1 MYTYVHCECFCNG
14 KYPILSR
21 LSSIMA
27 EGTLKSYDPRSYYV
41 NNISDLDPE
50 VVKAHRNKDREKQSQ
65 LLSRG
70 KNDFDVFICVNRHAH
85 AFVLCVPC
93 GPVDQLFDNVLSKDP
108 FQIPEIQL
116 CWRYELCFESQELRM
131 YKIKKEFSL
140 FKDIKGKV
148 DKSFYVGMYKD
159 VCPIALQ
166 FAALRSAPHRYSA
179 LLSDCVEFSK
189 EFCVSMLSYCSNW
202 KQLEEQVNNRIR
214 EASATG
220 LSVERLSRKVRS
232 SAWFGNLSLGGA
244 DLTSLLSGRSAVVI
258 VIIVVFLLVYP
269 IFVAVVVALVMKYL

>member
-1 MYTYVHCECFCNG
+1 M
-14 KYPILSR
+14 IR
-21 LSSIMA
+21 
-27 EGTLKSYDPRSYYV
+27 SYDPLAYYV
-41 NNISDLDPE
+41 NNISELDPE
-50 VVKAHRNKDREKQSQ
+50 VVKAYRNKDKQKESQ

-70 KNDFDVFICVNRHAH
+70 KNDFDVFICVNKHAH

-93 GPVDQLFDNVLSKDP
+93 GPVDPVFDDVLSKDP

-140 FKDIKGKV
+140 FKDIKGKI
-148 DKSFYVGMYKD
+148 DRSYYVGMYKD

-179 LLSDCVEFSK
+179 ILSDCVEFSK
-189 EFCVSMLSYCSNW
+189 EFCMSMLSYCSNW
-202 KQLEEQVNNRIR
+202 KQLEEQVTSRIK

-220 LSVERLSRKVRS
+220 LSLERLSRKVQVS
-232 SAWFGNLSLGGA
+232 GWFGNLSLGGT
-244 DLTSLLSGRSAVVI
+244 DVTSLLSGRRGI
-258 VIIVVFLLVYP
+258 VIAFIVLFVLVYP
-269 IFVAVVVALVMKYL
+269 VFVAVVVVALVIKYL